1 MTKID
6 TFSDNQIAKGHNN
19 FSGLTNIELQAVGG
33 NVPDPYLL
41 PVDDLASFLDGVD
54 RVQGDGITAQ
64 DGFASTDWLAGALSF
79 SQWYFLFTSILGGK
93 RSGNVTVKTRRYAV
107 PMNGTMSYRYI
118 IANAVL
124 TLRPQPDEQRG
135 DYVAGF
141 KRFLY
146 QFTRIDLNSLLHE
159 DKMKGTLYVTGGSTA
174 QTGITTSPEKLVA
187 FTTSGLN
194 EGVTTSPSDDSHTI
208 VVATDYKVTA
218 VISFTSDAS
227 VLWTF
232 QVRVDGAAVGAKSI
246 IESNATPD
254 AEQVTL
260 FWQQANDAAE
270 VITIYVNSDE
280 GGGKDLTVVDAIFAI
295 ESS

>member
-79 SQWYFLFTSILGGK
+79 SQWYFLYTSILGGK

-107 PMNGTMSYRYI
+107 PMNGTMSYKYI

-146 QFTRIDLNSLLHE
+146 QITRIDLNSLLHE
-159 DKMKGTLYVTGGSTA
+159 DKMFGEIVVNAGSTS
-174 QTGITTSPEKLVA
+174 QDNIGTTPELFTGFAAAGE
-187 FTTSGLN
+187 N
-194 EGVTTSPSDDSHTI
+194 DGVTVTIGDDSLTI
-208 VVATDYKVTA
+208 IVAGKYEVQWDLEAVADASHKWTFTIFKNGATTGVATSETISTVEKT
-218 VISFTSDAS
+218 ISFGRTLDLEAG
-227 VLWTF
+227 
-232 QVRVDGAAVGAKSI
+232 DI
-246 IESNATPD
+246 ITP
-254 AEQVTL
+254 
-260 FWQQANDAAE
+260 F
-270 VITIYVNSDE
+270 VNSDD
-280 GGGKDLTVVDAIFAI
+280 GGDTADITAINGRLSLT
-295 ESS
+295 SK

>member
-54 RVQGDGITAQ
+54 RVQGDGITHI

-79 SQWYFLFTSILGGK
+79 SQWYFLYTSILGGK

-107 PMNGTMSYRYI
+107 PMNGTMSYKYI

-159 DKMKGTLYVTGGSTA
+159 DKMYGERVVNGGSASQDNIGTTPVLF
-174 QTGITTSPEKLVA
+174 TGFDTDGE
-187 FTTSGLN
+187 N
-194 EGVTTSPSDDSHTI
+194 DGVTLSSSDNSLTIIVAKKYEVQWDLEAVADASHKWTFT
-208 VVATDYKVTA
+208 VYKNGATTGVATSETISTVEKT
-218 VISFTSDAS
+218 ISFGRTLDLEAG
-227 VLWTF
+227 
-232 QVRVDGAAVGAKSI
+232 DI
-246 IESNATPD
+246 ITP
-254 AEQVTL
+254 
-260 FWQQANDAAE
+260 F
-270 VITIYVNSDE
+270 VNSDD
-280 GGGKDLTVVDAIFAI
+280 GGDTADITAINGRLSLT
-295 ESS
+295 SK